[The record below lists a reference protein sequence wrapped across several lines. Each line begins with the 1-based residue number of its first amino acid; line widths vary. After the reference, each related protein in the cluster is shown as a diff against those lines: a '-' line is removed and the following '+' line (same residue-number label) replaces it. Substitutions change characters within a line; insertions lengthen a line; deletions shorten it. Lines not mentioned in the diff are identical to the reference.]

1 VSVLASIAP
10 VQGVLVVLAAGAAT
24 AVALTRNPLRQLVVN
39 GVYSL
44 ILSLTFF
51 VFQAPDVALSMLVV
65 GAIAYPFVVLAAIS
79 RSRVPVAGEG
89 QEPDEGGE

>member
-1 VSVLASIAP
+1 MTLVASIAP
-10 VQGVLVVLAAGAAT
+10 LQGLLVVLAAAGAT
-24 AVALTRNPLRQLVVN
+24 AVVLTRNPLRQLVVN

-65 GAIAYPFVVLAAIS
+65 GAIAYPFVVLPAIA
-79 RSRVPVAGEG
+79 RSRVRLE
-89 QEPDEGGE
+89 DERRKRGKSE